1 MITAYFVPGTQILCV
16 CSVFY
21 LIISPVITLLAILTW
36 LLWLILALSGALP
49 PGYLDIEIG
58 GWGM

>member
-1 MITAYFVPGTQILCV
+1 
-16 CSVFY
+16 